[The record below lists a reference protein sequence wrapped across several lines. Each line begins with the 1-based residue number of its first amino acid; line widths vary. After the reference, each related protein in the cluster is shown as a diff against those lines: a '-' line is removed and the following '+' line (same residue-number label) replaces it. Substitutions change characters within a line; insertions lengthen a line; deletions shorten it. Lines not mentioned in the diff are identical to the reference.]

1 MASLYDL
8 LNAIIDNRSY
18 KNLGNC
24 AGNKTMKVTFPNGWR
39 GIVHLSNASAS
50 GHGLYSVITTSTGG
64 VSFSPLVASSLA
76 TLSGSTGGVLNIAN
90 STSGNIYVNIIGT
103 VTKTVTST
111 VV

>member
-18 KNLGNC
+18 RNLGNC
-24 AGNKTMKVTFPNGWR
+24 AGSKTMKVTFPSSWR
-39 GIVHLSNASAS
+39 GLVHISNGASS
-50 GHGLYSVITTSTGG
+50 GHGLYSVITTSTNG
-64 VSFSPLVASSLA
+64 VNFVPLVASSLA

-90 STSGNIYVNIIGT
+90 STSGNIYVAIIGT
-103 VTKTVTST
+103 ITKTVTST